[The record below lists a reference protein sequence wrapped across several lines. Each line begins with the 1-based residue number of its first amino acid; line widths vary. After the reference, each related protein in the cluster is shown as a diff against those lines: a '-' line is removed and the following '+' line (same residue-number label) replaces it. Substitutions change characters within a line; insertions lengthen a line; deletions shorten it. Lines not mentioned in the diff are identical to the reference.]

1 MAPSI
6 VIIPIITPIQVF
18 SLGIVSLLHDIGT
31 LSVVTY
37 FTQQNSSTFFRGKQD
52 TRSIYDWYDSNDK
65 QEHKMIV
72 SLWSQSS
79 I

>member
-52 TRSIYDWYDSNDK
+52 TRSIYD
-65 QEHKMIV
+65 
-72 SLWSQSS
+72 
-79 I
+79 